1 MKHRQVGINKVG
13 VVNADGHAIGLDIG
27 ATAVRASVLAQGM
40 LEGRPSVTVQSIGRV
55 DLAEGVVVNGV
66 VHEPGALTA
75 ALKRLWSEN
84 KFEGRNVILGI
95 ANQQVLVRDMSV
107 PDLDPVRQRKALP
120 FQAREIVALPIEQVI
135 LDFCRLGDPDPETNT
150 VRGLLVATP
159 REPVLTLV
167 NAVERAGLKVAR
179 VDLSSFGSL
188 RAIADEDLAV
198 EAIIDVGAHLTTI
211 VVHNQGVPKL
221 VRTLP
226 RGGAAITEQL
236 SDRLSVPPH
245 EAEAIKCTTGLE
257 DPRDEVT
264 RALIEGLRPL
274 VAEIRTS
281 IGYYRSTNDG
291 AQIERISLT
300 GGGALMPGLVR
311 SVSDQ
316 IGIPARL
323 VDPLQH
329 IRNRRASRHMRD
341 GESDDVASAVSIG
354 LAMGAAA

>member
-66 VHEPGALTA
+66 VHEPAALTS
-75 ALKRLWSEN
+75 ALKRLWAEN

-107 PDLDPVRQRKALP
+107 PDLDPARQRKALP

-135 LDFCRLGDPDPETNT
+135 LDFCRLGEPDPETNT
-150 VRGLLVATP
+150 VHGLLVATP
-159 REPVLTLV
+159 REPVLALV

-188 RAIADEDLAV
+188 RAIADEDLAI
-198 EAIIDVGAHLTTI
+198 EAIVDIGAHLTTI
-211 VVHNQGVPKL
+211 VVHNHGVPKL

-245 EAEAIKCTTGLE
+245 EAEAIKCMTGLE
-257 DPRDEVT
+257 DSRDEVT
-264 RALIEGLRPL
+264 RALDRRAPPAHCRDPDVDRLLPVDERGRADRAHLADRRRRAHAGAGPFCQRPDRHPRP
-274 VAEIRTS
+274 AGRP
-281 IGYYRSTNDG
+281 
-291 AQIERISLT
+291 APAHPQ
-300 GGGALMPGLVR
+300 
-311 SVSDQ
+311 
-316 IGIPARL
+316 PAR
-323 VDPLQH
+323 
-329 IRNRRASRHMRD
+329 
-341 GESDDVASAVSIG
+341 VAPHA
-354 LAMGAAA
+354 